1 MIVLDEK
8 KVFNYHKETYIALGS
23 FDGLH
28 IGHLS
33 LIEKTIS
40 LAAENNGLSMV
51 FSFKNH
57 PLTLVNKEIA
67 PKLLMDNETKLEIIE
82 KLGID
87 ISCIVEFNENFMK
100 IEPEEFIKILVKK
113 YKAKGIIVGFNY
125 RFGYKNRGDV
135 NLLKSLSKE
144 VGFELHILSACKY
157 KDEVVSST
165 RIRECI
171 SNGNIEES
179 NVMLLR
185 PYMLKGKVKEGKK
198 IGRTIGFPTANLD
211 YNKDFVI
218 PKVGV
223 YYTNVEYNSKIYKGI
238 TSVGFNPTV
247 NGKELTVETNILN
260 FEKNIYEDELKIYF
274 IERIRNE
281 KKFNSLEELQ
291 SQLYKDKEYAAEHKV
306 IINS

>member
-8 KVFNYHKETYIALGS
+8 KDLNYHKETYIALGS

-40 LAAENNGLSMV
+40 LATENNGLSMV

-82 KLGID
+82 KLGVD
-87 ISCIVEFNENFMK
+87 ISCIVEFDESFMR
-100 IEPEEFIKILVKK
+100 IEPEEFIRTLVKK

-125 RFGYKNRGDV
+125 RFGYKNRGDIA
-135 NLLKSLSKE
+135 LLKSLSRE
-144 VGFELHILSACKY
+144 IGFALYVLNAYNY

-223 YYTNVEYNSKIYKGI
+223 YYTNVKHDSKIYKGI

-247 NGKELTVETNILN
+247 NGRELTVETNILD
-260 FEKNIYEDELKIYF
+260 FKKNIYGDELKIYF

-281 KKFNSLEELQ
+281 KKFNSLQELQ

-306 IINS
+306 VINS